1 MGKQVALSLVVNVPT
16 GGGVIYA
23 GASVRS
29 ESTKIPKIALHA
41 QIISLLSTSKR
52 KWRKL
57 TETPFMSLLAVT
69 KMGCC

>member
-16 GGGVIYA
+16 GGGVIYE

-41 QIISLLSTSKR
+41 QIISLSSQLR
-52 KWRKL
+52 R
-57 TETPFMSLLAVT
+57 EN
-69 KMGCC
+69 GEN